1 MQAIA
6 DLFQF
11 YRTNTNSITN
21 YNFRLYEAQN
31 KHFRHSIKLLN
42 KKGNRKPIALT
53 NKLIINKKR
62 LFVSN
67 GYADYISLGP
77 AAISDFPSA
86 LPVNLSKFLMKRP
99 AKSFALV
106 SHTDLSA

>member
-11 YRTNTNSITN
+11 YRTNTNSI
-21 YNFRLYEAQN
+21 YNFRLYEVQN
-31 KHFRHSIKLLN
+31 KYFRHSIKLLN

-77 AAISDFPSA
+77 AATSDFPSA

>member
-1 MQAIA
+1 MQTIA

-42 KKGNRKPIALT
+42 KKRQP
-53 NKLIINKKR
+53 
-62 LFVSN
+62 
-67 GYADYISLGP
+67 
-77 AAISDFPSA
+77 
-86 LPVNLSKFLMKRP
+86 
-99 AKSFALV
+99 
-106 SHTDLSA
+106 

>member
-31 KHFRHSIKLLN
+31 KHFRHSIKTVKQKKATVNTDCPN
-42 KKGNRKPIALT
+42 K
-53 NKLIINKKR
+53 
-62 LFVSN
+62 
-67 GYADYISLGP
+67 
-77 AAISDFPSA
+77 
-86 LPVNLSKFLMKRP
+86 
-99 AKSFALV
+99 
-106 SHTDLSA
+106 